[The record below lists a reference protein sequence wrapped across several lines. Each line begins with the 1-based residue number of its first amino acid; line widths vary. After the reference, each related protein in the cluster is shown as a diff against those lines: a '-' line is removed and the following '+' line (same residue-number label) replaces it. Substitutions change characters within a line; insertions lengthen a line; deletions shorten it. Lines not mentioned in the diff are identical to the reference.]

1 MSAQEGATMVTGRPP
16 HGQIAKQQLIGG
28 RIYFYSWCDRHVH
41 HNGDGT
47 QEAPQCRK
55 AGARTPCLSAEQ
67 EAAPGCDFQNQ
78 RPPGKSHILKVPQQR
93 YSAPP
98 KEQMFKH
105 LCLWGNISHPN
116 GKEMFPSRLT
126 VFLITY
132 LWEQCPGCDES
143 RGTEFWASSWL
154 MSLLTG
160 KYASSFQT

>member
-1 MSAQEGATMVTGRPP
+1 MEGSTSIHGVTVMSIIMGMAHRKLPSVG
-16 HGQIAKQQLIGG
+16 KQGPGLL
-28 RIYFYSWCDRHVH
+28 
-41 HNGDGT
+41 
-47 QEAPQCRK
+47 
-55 AGARTPCLSAEQ
+55 PCLSAEQ

-78 RPPGKSHILKVPQQR
+78 RPPGKSRILKVPQQQ
-93 YSAPP
+93 YSAPT
-98 KEQMFKH
+98 KEQMFKY
-105 LCLWGNISHPN
+105 LCLWGNISHPT

-132 LWEQCPGCDES
+132 LWEQCSGCDAS